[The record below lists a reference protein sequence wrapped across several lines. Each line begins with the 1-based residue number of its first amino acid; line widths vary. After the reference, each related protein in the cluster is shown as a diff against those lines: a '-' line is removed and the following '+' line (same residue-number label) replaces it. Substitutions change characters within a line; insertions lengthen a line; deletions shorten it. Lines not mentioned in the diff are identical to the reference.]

1 MKKIDEVQTDDLQL
15 EKVLGFF
22 TLILLKMLETL

>member
-15 EKVLGFF
+15 EKVLAFF